1 MTRPLL
7 SLAVVAALVTLAAV
21 VVGGAPRARSLDA
34 FVLFLGALLM
44 AWLVQRTLRRSGAD
58 RPSSYD
64 RSLRPPPS
72 REETRPAGL
81 ARLER
86 IVYLAA
92 VNAFDVH
99 MRLRP
104 RLRRIAEHRLA
115 SRRGLRLESLE
126 ARELLGEELADL
138 LRSDRR
144 RPEDPFAPGI
154 PLERQRDALERLE
167 RI

>member
-1 MTRPLL
+1 VTRLLL
-7 SLAVVAALVTLAAV
+7 SLAVVAGLVALAAV
-21 VVGGAPRARSLDA
+21 VVGGAPRARSFDA
-34 FVLFLGALLM
+34 FILFFGALLM
-44 AWLVQRTLRRSGAD
+44 AWLVQQTRRASGAD

-64 RSLRPPPS
+64 RSLRLPPT
-72 REETRPAGL
+72 REETRPASL

-92 VNAFDVH
+92 VTAIDLH

-115 SRRGLRLESLE
+115 SRRGLRLGSPE
-126 ARELLGEELADL
+126 ARELLGEELTEL

-144 RPEDPFAPGI
+144 RPDDPFAPGI

>member
-1 MTRPLL
+1 
-7 SLAVVAALVTLAAV
+7 
-21 VVGGAPRARSLDA
+21 
-34 FVLFLGALLM
+34 
-44 AWLVQRTLRRSGAD
+44 
-58 RPSSYD
+58 
-64 RSLRPPPS
+64 
-72 REETRPAGL
+72 
-81 ARLER
+81 
-86 IVYLAA
+86 

-99 MRLRP
+99 VRLRP
-104 RLRRIAEHRLA
+104 RLRGIAEHRLA
-115 SRRGLRLESLE
+115 SRRGLRLESPE